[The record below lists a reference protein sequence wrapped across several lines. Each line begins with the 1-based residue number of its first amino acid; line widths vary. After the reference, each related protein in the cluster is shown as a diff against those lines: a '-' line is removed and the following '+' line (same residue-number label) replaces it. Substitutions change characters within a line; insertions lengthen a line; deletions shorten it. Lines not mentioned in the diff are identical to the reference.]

1 MLSTDIAMATDTLP
15 GVLYPVVA
23 SMIFVAQEQEVVVQT
38 GNQVV
43 PVVQAAEQEEAE
55 AAAAAALLSILLEV
69 EALAEVEIW

>member
-1 MLSTDIAMATDTLP
+1 MLSIDIAMASDTLP
-15 GVLYPVVA
+15 GVWYPAA
-23 SMIFVAQEQEVVVQT
+23 SMIFVAQEQEVVVRP

-43 PVVQAAEQEEAE
+43 LVVQEEEE

>member
-15 GVLYPVVA
+15 GVLYPVVD
-23 SMIFVAQEQEVVVQT
+23 SMIFVAQEQEVVVPT

-43 PVVQAAEQEEAE
+43 PVVQVEEQEE

>member
-1 MLSTDIAMATDTLP
+1 
-15 GVLYPVVA
+15 
-23 SMIFVAQEQEVVVQT
+23 MIFVAQEQEVVVPT

-43 PVVQAAEQEEAE
+43 PVVQVDQEEE

>member
-43 PVVQAAEQEEAE
+43 PVVQVHHRFFCPLPESHGQVQGAKTAPVRGQN
-55 AAAAAALLSILLEV
+55 
-69 EALAEVEIW
+69 

>member
-1 MLSTDIAMATDTLP
+1 MLSTDIAMAMDTLP
-15 GVLYPVVA
+15 GVLYPVVDN
-23 SMIFVAQEQEVVVQT
+23 MIFVAQEQEVVVQT

-43 PVVQAAEQEEAE
+43 PVVPAADQEEE

>member
-15 GVLYPVVA
+15 GVLYPVVD
-23 SMIFVAQEQEVVVQT
+23 SMIFVAQEQEVVVPT

-43 PVVQAAEQEEAE
+43 PVVPAADQEEE

>member
-15 GVLYPVVA
+15 GVLYLVEA
-23 SMIFVAQEQEVVVQT
+23 SMIFVAQEQEVVVPT

-43 PVVQAAEQEEAE
+43 PVVQLADQEE